1 MPRARTL
8 EDRQQAHQAVYAAFV
23 ARMASQHLGR
33 ARGIRCCDL
42 AQSIGLPER
51 TIRHLVSEAREQGI
65 AITGTPETG
74 YFVAETSEELEQTC
88 QFLRN
93 RAMHSLRLLSRLTK
107 TPLQELMGQMRINA

>member
-8 EDRQQAHQAVYAAFV
+8 EDRRQVHEVLLAELIR
-23 ARMASQHLGR
+23 RMAANHVGR
-33 ARGIRCCDL
+33 ARGIRCRDL
-42 AQSIGLPER
+42 ADSMGLPER
-51 TIRHLVSEAREQGI
+51 TIRHMVSEARERGV
-65 AITGTPETG
+65 AIVGTPDTG
-74 YFVAETSEELEQTC
+74 YFVAETPEELEQTC